1 MSLVELLLT
10 PPPALGAYVLS
21 VQRLQLLY
29 FPTELVLCTLEKL
42 QQKLLI
48 HLDETHDYTV

>member
-1 MSLVELLLT
+1 MPPVELFLAPT
-10 PPPALGAYVLS
+10 PTLGAYVLS
-21 VQRLQLLY
+21 VQSLQLLY

-42 QQKLLI
+42 PQELLI